1 MNVDF
6 SKFVNKNDIIAVALS
21 GGGDSMALIHALKSQ
36 STNLGIKVIALN
48 VEHGIRGDNSISD
61 SKFVKDYCE
70 KYGIEL
76 LSYSVDSIKKAKDEK
91 LSIEQSARALRYE
104 CFYNAISNKKCDKI
118 ATAHHLS
125 DNTESVLLNLFRGT
139 GLKGISGIQ
148 ENYQDKIIR
157 PLLSV
162 TKSEIENYLSKNKIP
177 FITDETNFSDEYTR
191 NYLRLN
197 IIPEIKKI
205 FPEAEKSIERFSE
218 IVKTDDDFI
227 QQTAKSCVNFILDKA
242 EIKLPLHRAVFSR
255 ATILAMQYLGIEK
268 DWEKSHIDSVFSLC
282 DKETGSMINLPKG
295 VVAIKEYDKV
305 VVYKKQEIS
314 AESIPFFIGTKMFL
328 NKKITIEEFSSMG
341 IDVKSG
347 LFGDVNKIPQ
357 NAMIRTKKDGDVFTK
372 FGGGTKSLGD
382 YMTDKK
388 IPLRVRNEIP
398 LLAVEND
405 ILVIFGVAVSDKV
418 KADNTTTNLIKFNLL

>member
-227 QQTAKSCVNFILDKA
+227 QQTAKSSVNFILDKA

-357 NAMIRTKKDGDVFTK
+357 NAIIRTKKDGDVFTK